1 MEEMS
6 LGWCNFEL
14 KLSGASQT
22 KKLVTLFVARASSAH
37 ANLKRAFTGEGI
49 KEVMA
54 WAAHLEDGKAS
65 AARCTRDEDLLW
77 DVDEHRQSKGG
88 TALIS
93 PLDALRRAKRHSRP

>member
-37 ANLKRAFTGEGI
+37 ANLKQAFTGEGV

-54 WAAHLEDGKAS
+54 WPPTLKTAKPVRPDAPV
-65 AARCTRDEDLLW
+65 TRTCF
-77 DVDEHRQSKGG
+77 G
-88 TALIS
+88 TSTSIDS
-93 PLDALRRAKRHSRP
+93 PREALR